1 MSSLAH
7 VSASANRCSAVVA
20 SFWSRAS
27 SLSATVA
34 VRNLALFTGYS
45 GTDPE
50 TNQAGRGGNTGAN
63 ATFDQN
69 FAEAVDVFGLPLQR
83 RFSLSL
89 RLGF

>member
-1 MSSLAH
+1 VRWRELGLTY
-7 VSASANRCSAVVA
+7 SAPAAAARRLT
-20 SFWSRAS
+20 RAS
-27 SLSATVA
+27 SLSVTAA

-45 GTDPE
+45 GVDPE

-83 RFSLSL
+83 RFSLSV